1 MGWDVWP
8 EYGCV
13 QFGFGQGF
21 YFSNTLTLPGVVLSP
36 PVFRIFISG
45 PVSLAEYSV
54 VECEAVSLR
63 VQRDRGTSVQLERT
77 VNKCSRVPEER
88 GSAPDT

>member
-1 MGWDVWP
+1 MCSLGL
-8 EYGCV
+8 
-13 QFGFGQGF
+13 GQDF

-54 VECEAVSLR
+54 VEREAVSLR
-63 VQRDRGTSVQLERT
+63 VQRDRGTLVQLERT
-77 VNKCSRVPEER
+77 VYKCSCVPEER
-88 GSAPDT
+88 ASAPDT